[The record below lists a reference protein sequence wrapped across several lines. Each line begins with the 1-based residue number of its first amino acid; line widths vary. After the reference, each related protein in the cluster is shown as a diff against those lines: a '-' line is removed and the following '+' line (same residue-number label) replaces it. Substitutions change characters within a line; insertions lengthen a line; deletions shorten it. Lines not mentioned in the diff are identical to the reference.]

1 MKYIGITA
9 GSGERMC
16 AIATVTVFIV
26 DSSAII
32 QERLGAM
39 LADLDGVSVVGRAE
53 NAASAVS
60 GIRAHKPDL
69 VIQDVQTTDGNGLDL
84 LAAIKQ
90 GEKPPVVIVLT
101 NDAYPP
107 YRKAYLRAGADFFL
121 DKSSEFDQIPGVLRR
136 LLAGQVTLGDGD
148 R

>member
-1 MKYIGITA
+1 
-9 GSGERMC
+9 
-16 AIATVTVFIV
+16 
-26 DSSAII
+26 
-32 QERLGAM
+32 
-39 LADLDGVSVVGRAE
+39 
-53 NAASAVS
+53 
-60 GIRAHKPDL
+60 